1 MREMPRAKVTYGL
14 EGLLLLFQLGGGLGK
29 GLLNLVQLV
38 LDLLDLLLEGTDF
51 FLSLRE
57 HTDNE
62 WLGQKVTGNR
72 GKAYLFRFKVGIAG
86 LLFGD
91 FSSIDGIILVDLHR
105 LHLLLDGLHFCL

>member
-1 MREMPRAKVTYGL
+1 MREITAEGKVTYGL

-57 HTDNE
+57 PGQ
-62 WLGQKVTGNR
+62 WLGQ
-72 GKAYLFRFKVGIAG
+72 
-86 LLFGD
+86 
-91 FSSIDGIILVDLHR
+91 
-105 LHLLLDGLHFCL
+105 